1 MLDGLSNIPNVMK
14 LIKDAGRL
22 KEKLEEV
29 QRALAEKTVSA
40 SAGGGMVT
48 VTANGAQEILRVEI
62 EDAVVAEGDKEMIE
76 ALVAAACNAALER
89 SREMA
94 RQEIAQLTGGLGI
107 NLPGII

>member
-29 QRALAEKTVSA
+29 QGALAEKTVSA

-76 ALVAAACNAALER
+76 ALVAGACNAALER

>member
-1 MLDGLSNIPNVMK
+1 MLDGLGNISNMMK

-29 QRALAEKTVSA
+29 QRGLAEKTVSA

-48 VTANGAQEILRVEI
+48 VTASGAQEILHVQI
-62 EDAVVAEGDKEMIE
+62 EDAVVTEGDREMLE

-89 SREMA
+89 SRELA
-94 RQEIAQLTGGLGI
+94 RQEIAQITGGLGI

>member
-1 MLDGLSNIPNVMK
+1 MLDGLANIPNMMK

-22 KEKLEEV
+22 KEKLDEV
-29 QRALAEKTVSA
+29 RRVLAEKTVSS

-48 VTANGAQEILRVEI
+48 VTASGAQEILRVEI
-62 EDAVVAEGDKEMIE
+62 EDSLVTDGDKEMLE

-89 SREMA
+89 SREIA
-94 RQEIAQLTGGLGI
+94 AEEIAKVTGGLGI